1 MIRFQVNFSWQDL
14 REHLGEDFEPYSEN
28 YSPIINDFQNYGI
41 NTFQSLVEVID
52 SRILY
57 FLNHATLGSYY
68 KKIIGELLNIV
79 YSKHKEDYCFTK
91 NIRTCIPKSLSE
103 IYGEYIEAAG
113 ESFYSNLY
121 SKIEESVDRFLPMFK
136 LFEDSQAGNLIPKL
150 ESSTNGAVLFSDV
163 PQTDTSS
170 TDGSITNRTESSSST
185 TADSGPLMEKL
196 EEVRKYNAAILNEW
210 SQLFDGLFIINVGGE
225 EDELL

>member
-14 REHLGEDFEPYSEN
+14 RKHLGEDFEPYGAN

-41 NTFQSLVEVID
+41 STFQSLVEVID

-91 NIRTCIPKSLSE
+91 NIRTCVPKSLSE
-103 IYGEYIEAAG
+103 IYNEYVEIAG
-113 ESFYSNLY
+113 EAFYSNLY

-136 LFEDSQAGNLIPKL
+136 LFEESQAGNLIPKL

-163 PQTDTSS
+163 PQTNTSS

-185 TADSGPLMEKL
+185 TADSGSLMEKL

>member
-1 MIRFQVNFSWQDL
+1 MIRFQLNFSWQDL
-14 REHLGEDFEPYSEN
+14 RKHLGEDFEPFSIN
-28 YSPIINDFQNYGI
+28 YASILDDFQYYGI
-41 NTFQSLVEVID
+41 TTFQSLVGIID

-57 FLNHATLGSYY
+57 FLNNVSLGSYY

-79 YSKHKEDYCFTK
+79 YSKHKDDYCFTK
-91 NIRTCIPKSLSE
+91 NIRTCVPKSLSE
-103 IYGEYIEAAG
+103 IYNEYIDMAG
-113 ESFYSNLY
+113 ESFYSELY
-121 SKIEESVDRFLPMFK
+121 SKLEESVDRFLPMFK
-136 LFEDSQAGNLIPKL
+136 LFEDSQGGNLIPKL

-170 TDGSITNRTESSSST
+170 TDGSITNRTESNSTT
-185 TADSGPLMEKL
+185 TADSGSLMEKL
-196 EEVRKYNAAILNEW
+196 EEVRKYNASILNEW

>member
-1 MIRFQVNFSWQDL
+1 MIRFQVNFSWEDL
-14 REHLGEDFEPYSEN
+14 RKHLGEDFEPYSVN

-41 NTFQSLVEVID
+41 STFQSLVGIID

-68 KKIIGELLNIV
+68 KKIIGELLDVV

-103 IYGEYIEAAG
+103 IYNEYVDIAG
-113 ESFYSNLY
+113 EAFYSSLY

-185 TADSGPLMEKL
+185 TADSGSLMEKL

>member
-14 REHLGEDFEPYSEN
+14 RKHLGEDFEPYSIN
-28 YSPIINDFQNYGI
+28 YSSPIDDFQNYGI
-41 NTFQSLVEVID
+41 TTFQSLTEIID

-68 KKIIGELLNIV
+68 KKIIDELLNIV

-91 NIRTCIPKSLSE
+91 NIRTCVPKSLNE
-103 IYGEYIEAAG
+103 IYDEYIEVAG
-113 ESFYSNLY
+113 EAFYSELY

-185 TADSGPLMEKL
+185 TADSGSLMEKL